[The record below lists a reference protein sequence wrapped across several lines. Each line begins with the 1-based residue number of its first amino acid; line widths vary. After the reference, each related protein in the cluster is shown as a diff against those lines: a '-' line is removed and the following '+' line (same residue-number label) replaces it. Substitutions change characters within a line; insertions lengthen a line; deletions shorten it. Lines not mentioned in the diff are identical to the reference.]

1 MITIK
6 KLSLLLCLPIGGC
19 LVHAQT
25 KWNVKAGL
33 NFSNIDAKNKD
44 GNKANTESVGGL
56 YLGIGPSIR
65 MSERFAIEPAVVFA
79 KRGFERNEGKIIG
92 WGNNFKANTSYLEL
106 PIDVVF
112 NSPIGNDHLQFG
124 LGPYIGF
131 GLGGKWKT
139 PETVY
144 IDDIGIG
151 QKGDIKFQNDASIA
165 DYGDYILGKSFDYGV
180 RAKVNYLFRGHYL
193 VGMEFQKGIANLE
206 SKWGDYKPGGSLR
219 NRSLGI
225 SLGYKF

>member
-6 KLSLLLCLPIGGC
+6 KLSLLLCLSVGSF

-33 NFSNIDAKNKD
+33 NFSNVDAKNKD

-56 YLGIGPSIR
+56 YLGIGPTIR
-65 MSERFAIEPAVVFA
+65 MSERFAIEPAFVFA
-79 KRGFERNEGKIIG
+79 RRGFERKEGKFIG
-92 WGNNFKANTSYLEL
+92 WGENFKANTSYLEL

-112 NSPIGNDHLQFG
+112 NSTVGNDQLQFG
-124 LGPYIGF
+124 LGPYIAY

-139 PETVY
+139 SEEVY
-144 IDDIGIG
+144 MDDIGIG
-151 QKGDIKFQNDASIA
+151 NKGDIKFQNDASIA
-165 DYGDYILGKSFDYGV
+165 DYGDYILGKTFDYGA

-193 VGMEFQKGIANLE
+193 FGMEFQKGIANLE
-206 SKWGDYKPGGSLR
+206 SKWGDYKTGRSLR
-219 NRSLGI
+219 NHSFGI